1 MSLLLFFSVFT
12 SLVTS
17 PSPMTSDIIYRQLT
31 LRFTYPA
38 HTRLQNSRWLD
49 ISHSPKRHLKF
60 THPNLNSWSSLAGC
74 FTPYLPLD
82 RQVTAFPT
90 CQLLRLKTWSYQWVS
105 FLSYFTFNPSG
116 SSVGCTFSYIQ
127 NHLIGYNLRLSSH
140 YCSLTWITTYGP
152 NRSLILPGKS

>member
-17 PSPMTSDIIYRQLT
+17 PSPMTSDTIYRPLT

-38 HTRLQNSRWLD
+38 HTRLQNSCWLD

-82 RQVTAFPT
+82 RQVTAFST